1 MSAKKLYDIIAQ
13 GYSAALTHAFS
24 GAALYAQG
32 FIDGMKYQKD
42 GTIPMTA
49 LDKEIARLKNKE

>member
-1 MSAKKLYDIIAQ
+1 MQKELYEIIAQ
-13 GYSAALTHAFS
+13 GYSTALTHAFS

-42 GTIPMTA
+42 GTIPMSEI
-49 LDKEIARLKNKE
+49 DKELARLKNKE